1 MTTDTLDFKIN
12 PTTNSRI
19 EELDKDN
26 IQFGKMYSDHMF
38 VADYEDGE
46 WTNMEIMPYQDLP
59 MSPANAALHYGQSIF
74 EGLKAYKNESG
85 EVLIFRPTDNA
96 KRMNV
101 SAQRMC
107 MPEFPEA
114 LFMTVL
120 KELLDLDSNWVP
132 DGPGT
137 SLYIRPVMFANDP
150 FVGIRPSHTFKYII
164 FTSPAGPYYKEPV
177 NVKIET
183 EYTRAVKGGVGFAKT
198 AGNYAASL
206 YPAKLAQ
213 DKGYHQ
219 LIWTDGINHEYV
231 EEAGTMNLMFVFG
244 DTLVTA
250 PTGDSILNGITRDS
264 VLTLARD
271 WGMKI
276 EQRKISIK
284 EVIEGLKSGQLKEAF
299 GCGTAASIAP
309 IKTIGHE
316 GTDYDLPIE
325 MPVSNKFFDVLN
337 DIKTGRLE
345 DKWNWI
351 NKV

>member
-19 EELDKDN
+19 NELDKDN

-38 VADYEDGE
+38 VADYENGE

-120 KELLDLDSNWVP
+120 KKLLDLDSNWVP

-164 FTSPAGPYYKEPV
+164 FTSPAGPYYNEPV

-183 EYTRAVKGGVGFAKT
+183 EYTRAVKGGVGYAKT

-264 VLTLARD
+264 VLRLAKD

-316 GTDYDLPIE
+316 GTDYNLAKE
-325 MPVSNKFFDVLN
+325 MPVSNKFFTALN

-345 DKWNWI
+345 DNWEWVY
-351 NKV
+351 KV